1 MAEVTFN
8 EVVSIEEKPTNPKSD
23 LCVTGLYV
31 YDNKVWNMI
40 KSLVPSMRGELEITD
55 VNNNYVQNNNMTYT
69 LIDGF
74 WSDAGTPESL
84 AQATKLVKENRGY

>member
-1 MAEVTFN
+1 MDDT
-8 EVVSIEEKPTNPKSD
+8 
-23 LCVTGLYV
+23 
-31 YDNKVWNMI
+31 
-40 KSLVPSMRGELEITD
+40 
-55 VNNNYVQNNNMTYT
+55 QNNNMTYT